1 MRSIYIAHKDEDLRV
16 YSVRDFL
23 VSLLFHWLFNED
35 HPASGANYAAW
46 TFVQLLMN
54 AAQAK
59 DYVGTVCG
67 LDPGLPDADTLFGIR
82 VCQPGLDT
90 AVIQEGC
97 EEADKKEVIHYR
109 MRPMSH
115 STGR

>member
-1 MRSIYIAHKDEDLRV
+1 MLKQFAVLT
-16 YSVRDFL
+16 RDCQTQTRF
-23 VSLLFHWLFNED
+23 
-35 HPASGANYAAW
+35 
-46 TFVQLLMN
+46 
-54 AAQAK
+54 
-59 DYVGTVCG
+59 
-67 LDPGLPDADTLFGIR
+67 FGIR

-97 EEADKKEVIHYR
+97 EEKHRGGEEADKKEVIHYR